1 MRVIL
6 RTLFFAAVFSIP
18 LSARAADEEAKAPLF
33 AEPKKDWAWD
43 EDKRFDFLIER
54 LASLEASLDAVNAAI
69 AKASGK
75 KGTKLSEAKR
85 MEENNTMMDRKGG
98 GPMRW
103 SEFYGTNAEKF
114 FYHPVDPNTTYRT
127 DTLLRQMGKAE
138 DDKYEAGI
146 PSRQSLPV
154 HQRPPQFDYI
164 YKANRDARDR
174 AEEEAAKLAG
184 KVEKLTERR
193 IELEREQAE
202 LWCQLA
208 FRAIQRLDI
217 PRKPVLRFRLVSAS
231 SDTADVQKADA
242 LSAAARFLAVA
253 LLIIDKAEEDQAT
266 ALGNVKDIVTK
277 ARNDFDDALLNT
289 DAVAEDVADN
299 KTTLGKYVALAKLLD
314 DTSSNLSDSYEV
326 AMEGDRSDD
335 LARKDRFR
343 GLLQKSLV
351 EYAQIILAL
360 DELAG
365 VMKTDW
371 KVKIDTTNKTEGG
384 DVSWGPARVKVADS
398 HSTTREDKS
407 DSPPAKGKPIPLIAK
422 NSLKGWHLSEQSG
435 QANWMVKN
443 GVLFCTAQGA
453 SLVTDEGFAD
463 FDMHVEFSLPSKANS
478 GIFLQGHYELQ
489 LIDSDF
495 GRLRPEQMCGAIYG
509 VHPGMQAAYAGPN
522 KWNTLDVGLR
532 GQSVTVKLNGK
543 MVVSEA
549 LLTQPTASAPDD
561 KVGTPGPLVIQSYG
575 GGAQSSAGVAFR
587 NFTLTPIK

>member
-1 MRVIL
+1 MRAIIWAFVSAL
-6 RTLFFAAVFSIP
+6 LVSIT
-18 LSARAADEEAKAPLF
+18 LSAHAAEEGDKGPLF

-146 PSRQSLPV
+146 PSRQSVPV

-231 SDTADVQKADA
+231 GDTADVQKADA

-266 ALGNVKDIVTK
+266 ALGNVKNIVTK

-371 KVKIDTTNKTEGG
+371 KIKVDTKNKAEVV
-384 DVSWGPARVKVADS
+384 DASWGPVKVKAAARPSEDRKES
-398 HSTTREDKS
+398 SAATAKPKKAPAAKGLSVPNPKDKS
-407 DSPPAKGKPIPLIAK
+407 WVLVIKDTDSYREHWRELPGNSYFYDPKTNVISADGAPYGNLGEVHADEPWQEIYFEMAVERISFGRCTVTVNGKPFKI
-422 NSLKGWHLSEQSG
+422 G
-435 QANWMVKN
+435 QAVNNAKN
-443 GVLFCTAQGA
+443 GVPIR
-453 SLVTDEGFAD
+453 V
-463 FDMHVEFSLPSKANS
+463 
-478 GIFLQGHYELQ
+478 
-489 LIDSDF
+489 
-495 GRLRPEQMCGAIYG
+495 IY
-509 VHPGMQAAYAGPN
+509 
-522 KWNTLDVGLR
+522 
-532 GQSVTVKLNGK
+532 
-543 MVVSEA
+543 
-549 LLTQPTASAPDD
+549 APDEQSA
-561 KVGTPGPLVIQSYG
+561 KLFVGNAVAAETNIFEPAWNGSLKCEIAG
-575 GGAQSSAGVAFR
+575 GEGGHTSAIKIR
-587 NFTLTPIK
+587 NFHIRKPAE